1 MLTIEQLWDLP
12 IEELDAL
19 AVSLE
24 KESEQEA
31 GRKTFLRKRTSENR
45 TAKLKFDIVIDV
57 LNTRVEENEQA
68 RMMAEKRAK
77 KQDIL
82 RILADKKNKELS
94 EKSIEELEKA
104 LEELDG
110 QS

>member
-1 MLTIEQLWDLP
+1 
-12 IEELDAL
+12 
-19 AVSLE
+19 
-24 KESEQEA
+24 
-31 GRKTFLRKRTSENR
+31 
-45 TAKLKFDIVIDV
+45 
-57 LNTRVEENEQA
+57 
-68 RMMAEKRAK
+68 MMAEKRAK